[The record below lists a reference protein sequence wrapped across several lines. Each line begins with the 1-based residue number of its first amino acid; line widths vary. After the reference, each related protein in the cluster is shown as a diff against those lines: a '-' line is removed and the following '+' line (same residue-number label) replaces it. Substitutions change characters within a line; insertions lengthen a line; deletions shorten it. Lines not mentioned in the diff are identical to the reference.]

1 MTIMDRLRSQRGVAM
16 ITVLFVG
23 ATLTVLTTTAAF
35 VSVRGLQS
43 TSADS
48 QSARAMAVAEAGLER
63 FMLDI
68 KRGAIS
74 VSSMKEAGCESAPI
88 ALPPGTLGPGT
99 YDVHLTIYE
108 PAQDPKVPGPWTAA
122 DATAINGAPPCSTRS
137 GNLYA
142 ITATGRQGSG
152 TRVVRQ
158 VIRAIPG
165 KSKFPLGIYA
175 DRIDANGNPD
185 LNNISVFTRGD
196 VVGRGKMSLSGID
209 SNYTMRDVYDQG
221 AFGGFSWSGGL
232 TWDRNIPA
240 AVHATG
246 EIYLKGATARGREH
260 PPAAN
265 CTANDTRNGGYALQ
279 SEWDGS
285 ACGGCANN
293 GVLTSDTCGGLAG
306 YPPTAKFTQA
316 DLDRIAQ
323 VRNFTEDEYASLRAA
338 AQTNG
343 IYCNFAAAANP
354 PGLDQCW
361 KNGLLGP
368 PDRSWITTD
377 LPTGPPTLIAYFD
390 FPSSTNTT
398 ANTITWSA
406 TWKALSGVMCNPS
419 DPSDNRVLVAVV
431 RNGNFTFSGNAE
443 VTGAFLAP
451 EGDFDST
458 GTPLLHGSVTARTF
472 RVRGNATFES
482 SSCFAAQLPT
492 TSSELTVEGWSEIDR

>member
-1 MTIMDRLRSQRGVAM
+1 MRFMDRLRDQSGVAI

-43 TSADS
+43 TSADA
-48 QSARAMAVAEAGLER
+48 QSARAMAAAEAGLER

-74 VSSMKEAGCESAPI
+74 VASMKEAGCGSAPI

-99 YDVHLTIYE
+99 YNVALTIYE
-108 PAQDPKVPGPWTAA
+108 PAQSPKVPPSPWTIANDSSA
-122 DATAINGAPPCSTRS
+122 PCSTRS

-142 ITATGRQGSG
+142 VTATGTQGVG

-196 VVGRGKMSLSGID
+196 IVGRGKMSLSGID
-209 SNYTMRDVYDQG
+209 SNYTMRDVYDQS

-232 TWDRNIPA
+232 TWDSNIPA

-246 EIYLKGATARGREH
+246 EIYLKGANARGREH
-260 PPAAN
+260 PPTAN

-285 ACGGCANN
+285 ACGSCTNN

-306 YPPTAKFTQA
+306 FPPTAKFTQA
-316 DLDRIAQ
+316 DMDRIAQ
-323 VRNFTEDEYASLRAA
+323 VRNFTEEEYTTLKAT
-338 AQTNG
+338 AQATG
-343 IYCNFAAAANP
+343 VYCNFAPAVN
-354 PGLDQCW
+354 QCW
-361 KNGLLGP
+361 RNGVAGAA
-368 PDRSWITTD
+368 SKTWATGD
-377 LPTGPPTLIAYFD
+377 LPTSSATLVAYFD
-390 FPSSTNTT
+390 FPSSTNIS
-398 ANTITWSA
+398 ANTINWSA
-406 TWKALSGVMCNPS
+406 TWKALSGVMCNPA
-419 DPSDNRVLVAVV
+419 DPSDNRVVVAVV
-431 RNGNFTFSGNAE
+431 RNGNFSLGGNAQ
-443 VTGAFLAP
+443 VTGAFMAP

-458 GTPLLHGSVTARTF
+458 GTPILHGSVTSKTF

-482 SSCFAAQLPT
+482 SSCFASQLPT

>member
-1 MTIMDRLRSQRGVAM
+1 MTFMEKLRDQRGVAI

-48 QSARAMAVAEAGLER
+48 QSAKAMAAAEAGLER
-63 FMLDI
+63 FMLDV

-74 VSSMKEAGCESAPI
+74 VASMKEAGCGSTPI

-99 YDVHLTIYE
+99 YNVELTIYE
-108 PAQDPKVPGPWTAA
+108 PAQSPKVPPSPWTIANDSA
-122 DATAINGAPPCSTRS
+122 VPCSTRT

-142 ITATGRQGSG
+142 VTATGTQGVG

-175 DRIDANGNPD
+175 DKIDANGNPD

-196 VVGRGKMSLSGID
+196 IVGRGKMSLSGID
-209 SNYTMRDVYDQG
+209 SNYTMRDVYDQS

-232 TWDRNIPA
+232 TWDSNIPA

-246 EIYLKGATARGREH
+246 EIYLKGANARGREH

-285 ACGGCANN
+285 ACSNCANN

-306 YPPTAKFTQA
+306 YPPTARFTQA
-316 DLDRIAQ
+316 DMDRIAQ
-323 VRNFTEDEYASLRAA
+323 VRNFTEAEYATLKAT
-338 AQTNG
+338 AQSSG
-343 IYCNFAAAANP
+343 IYCNFAAGVN
-354 PGLDQCW
+354 QCW
-361 KNGLLGP
+361 RNGVAGP
-368 PDRSWITTD
+368 AITTWNTGD
-377 LPTGPPTLIAYFD
+377 LPTNSSTLVAYFD
-390 FPSSTNTT
+390 YPSSTNISG
-398 ANTITWSA
+398 NTISWKA
-406 TWKALSGVMCNPS
+406 TWKAISGVMCNPAN
-419 DPSDNRVLVAVV
+419 PSDNRVLVAVV
-431 RNGNFTFSGNAE
+431 RNGNFSLGGNAQ

-458 GTPLLHGSVTARTF
+458 GTPILHGSTTSRTF

-482 SSCFAAQLPT
+482 SSCFASQLPT

>member
-1 MTIMDRLRSQRGVAM
+1 MTMMQRLRCQRGVAM

-43 TSADS
+43 TAADS
-48 QSARAMAVAEAGLER
+48 KSARAMAAAEAGLER

-74 VSSMKEAGCESAPI
+74 VASMKEAGCASAPI
-88 ALPPGTLGPGT
+88 ALPPGTLGAGS
-99 YDVHLTIYE
+99 YDVQLTIYE
-108 PAQDPKVPGPWTAA
+108 PAQNPKVPGPWTASTA
-122 DATAINGAPPCSTRS
+122 ATIDASPPCSTRS

-142 ITATGRQGSG
+142 VTATGRQGSG
-152 TRVVRQ
+152 ARVVRQ
-158 VIRAIPG
+158 VIRAVPG

-196 VVGRGKMSLSGID
+196 VVGRSKMSLSGID
-209 SNYTMRDVYDQG
+209 SNYTMRDVYDQS
-221 AFGGFSWSGGL
+221 AFGGFSWTGGL
-232 TWDRNIPA
+232 TWDSNIPA

-246 EIYLKGATARGREH
+246 EIYLKGANVRGREH

-285 ACGGCANN
+285 ACASCAGN

-323 VRNFTEDEYASLRAA
+323 VRNFTEDEYATLRAT
-338 AQTNG
+338 AQSSG
-343 IYCNFAAAANP
+343 IYCNFAASVN
-354 PGLDQCW
+354 QCW
-361 KNGLLGP
+361 KNGVAGP
-368 PDRSWITTD
+368 ATRSWATSD
-377 LPTGPPTLIAYFD
+377 LPTASSTLVAYFD
-390 FPSSTNTT
+390 FPSSTNISG
-398 ANTITWSA
+398 NTITWSA
-406 TWKALSGVMCNPS
+406 TWKALSGVMCNPTN
-419 DPSDNRVLVAVV
+419 PADNRVVVAIV
-431 RNGNFTFSGNAE
+431 RNGNFSFTGSAQ

-458 GTPLLHGSVTARTF
+458 GTPILHGSVTARTF

>member
-1 MTIMDRLRSQRGVAM
+1 MTTFMDRLRGERGVAL

-35 VSVRGLQS
+35 MSVRGLQS
-43 TSADS
+43 TSADA
-48 QSARAMAVAEAGLER
+48 QSAKAMAAAEAGLER
-63 FMLDI
+63 FMLDV

-74 VSSMKEAGCESAPI
+74 VASMKEAGCASAPI

-99 YDVHLTIYE
+99 YNVQLTIYE
-108 PAQDPKVPGPWTAA
+108 PTKNPKVPRAWSVAEAA
-122 DATAINGAPPCSTRS
+122 AIDAEVPCSQRT

-142 ITATGRQGSG
+142 VTATGAQGAG

-158 VIRAIPG
+158 IIRAIPG

-175 DRIDANGNPD
+175 DKIDANGNPD

-196 VVGRGKMSLSGID
+196 IVGRGKMSLSGID
-209 SNYTMRDVYDQG
+209 SNYTMRDVYDQS
-221 AFGGFSWSGGL
+221 AFGGFSWSGML
-232 TWDRNIPA
+232 TWDSNIPA

-246 EIYLKGATARGREH
+246 EIYLKGANARGREH

-285 ACGGCANN
+285 ACGGCTNN
-293 GVLTSDTCGGLAG
+293 GVLTADTCGGLAG

-323 VRNFTEDEYASLRAA
+323 VRNFTEEEYATLRAT
-338 AQTNG
+338 AQSTG
-343 IYCNFAAAANP
+343 VYCNFATSVN
-354 PGLDQCW
+354 QCW
-361 KNGLLGP
+361 KNGVAGP
-368 PDRSWITTD
+368 PDYNWQDGD
-377 LPTGPPTLIAYFD
+377 LPTGSSTLVAYFD
-390 FPSSTNTT
+390 FPSSTNISG
-398 ANTITWSA
+398 NTVNWSA
-406 TWKALSGVMCNPS
+406 TWKALSGVMCNATNPA
-419 DPSDNRVLVAVV
+419 DNRVLVAVV
-431 RNGNFTFSGNAE
+431 RYGNFSLGGSAQ

-458 GTPLLHGSVTARTF
+458 GTPILHGSVTSRTF

-482 SSCFAAQLPT
+482 SSCFASQLPT

>member
-1 MTIMDRLRSQRGVAM
+1 MTMMERLRGQSGVAM

-35 VSVRGLQS
+35 MSVRGLQS
-43 TSADS
+43 TSADA
-48 QSARAMAVAEAGLER
+48 QSARAMAAAEAGLER

-68 KRGAIS
+68 KRGAIAIG
-74 VSSMKEAGCESAPI
+74 SMKTAGCDTPPI

-99 YDVHLTIYE
+99 YNVELTIYE
-108 PAQDPKVPGPWTAA
+108 PTQAKKVPDSPWVVGNK
-122 DATAINGAPPCSTRS
+122 DIPPCTPRNSP
-137 GNLYA
+137 NLYA
-142 ITATGRQGSG
+142 VTATGTQGAG

-175 DRIDANGNPD
+175 DKIDANGNPD

-196 VVGRGKMSLSGID
+196 IVGRGKMSLSGID
-209 SNYTMRDVYDQG
+209 ANYTMRDVYDQS

-232 TWDRNIPA
+232 TWDSNIPA

-246 EIYLKGATARGREH
+246 EIYAKGATTRGREH
-260 PPAAN
+260 PPVPN
-265 CTANDTRNGGYALQ
+265 CTANDTRNGGYVLQ

-285 ACGGCANN
+285 ACSGCASN
-293 GVLTSDTCGGLAG
+293 GVLTSDVCGGLAG

-323 VRNFTEDEYASLRAA
+323 VRNFTEDEYASLRASSQA
-338 AQTNG
+338 TG
-343 IYCNFAAAANP
+343 IYCNFATAVN
-354 PGLDQCW
+354 QCW
-361 KNGLLGP
+361 KNGVAGP
-368 PDRSWITTD
+368 PDQNWQDGD
-377 LPTGPPTLIAYFD
+377 LPTTSATLIAYFD
-390 FPSSTNTT
+390 FPAS
-398 ANTITWSA
+398 ANTSGNSITWSA
-406 TWKALSGVMCNPS
+406 TWRAISGVMCNDANPA
-419 DPSDNRVLVAVV
+419 DNRVLVAVV
-431 RNGNFTFSGNAE
+431 RNGNFHLGANAQ
-443 VTGAFLAP
+443 VTGAVLTP

-458 GTPLLHGSVTARTF
+458 GSPILHGSVTARTF